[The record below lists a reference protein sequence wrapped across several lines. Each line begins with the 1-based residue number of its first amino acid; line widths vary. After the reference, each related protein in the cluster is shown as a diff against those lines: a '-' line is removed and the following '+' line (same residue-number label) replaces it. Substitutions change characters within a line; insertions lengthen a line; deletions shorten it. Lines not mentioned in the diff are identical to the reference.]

1 MGTYFT
7 QGADKAAI
15 IAECVQSCRAVKHTV
30 IGNHLWCIGEGTIQ
44 GKPHRYVILFKLEN
58 GGRIGW
64 GYKPIS
70 EDMGPCYYD
79 CPLEYVK
86 EVETFAPLAYA
97 EEWRAKVY
105 ARNGQNRAGYLA
117 QQALPI

>member
-15 IAECVQSCRAVKHTV
+15 IAECLQSCRATKHTV
-30 IGNHLWCIGEGTIQ
+30 NGNRLWAVGQSRDGT
-44 GKPHRYVILFKLEN
+44 RYVILFKLEN

-64 GYKPIS
+64 GYKPLD
-70 EDMGPCYYD
+70 ETVGPCYYD
-79 CPLEYVK
+79 CPLEYVQ
-86 EVETFAPLAYA
+86 EVEAFPPIAYA

-105 ARNGQNRAGYLA
+105 AHHGANRAGYLA
-117 QQALPI
+117 QQALPL

>member
-15 IAECVQSCRAVKHTV
+15 IQECLTSCRAVKHTV
-30 IGNHLWCIGEGTIQ
+30 NGNNLWAIGQGREGT
-44 GKPHRYVILFKLEN
+44 RYVILFKLVSDSY
-58 GGRIGW
+58 GW

-70 EDMGPCYYD
+70 EDMGPSYYD

-86 EVETFAPLAYA
+86 EVEAFPPIAYA
-97 EEWRAKVY
+97 EEWRAKIY
-105 ARNGQNRAGYLA
+105 AHNGENRAGYLA
-117 QQALPI
+117 QQSLPI